1 MNDLYIELAKIFKVR
16 EIYANQYSAMNK
28 DWLLA
33 KYYHSLNVV
42 ETGEQ
47 IISQN
52 KELSSAS
59 EAEYYAMVTAL
70 LTHDFARSHE
80 KREDGSI
87 AFKFHGAEGM
97 QMLVETYDI
106 SDPRILFPVLM
117 HDQMNKDFMEQSD
130 ADLQNNPQYT
140 SLRPEIQKNI
150 MDLRARYNTMP
161 AHDKQF
167 VNSTCALVKD
177 ADTLANMKDYEIMF
191 PLTQEAKE
199 PQISPSV
206 WDAVSKGEYVNYNDV
221 KTLPDRAMAY
231 YAWAFKFQY
240 PETLKVAED
249 EHLFDKMQQ
258 YVIDNVRGEQKDRNP
273 NIETELKALSN
284 QFNHIKA
291 LLAKQKT
298 KLSNEQVLKQSI
310 LNKKLSRRG

>member
-1 MNDLYIELAKIFKVR
+1 MNDYYIELAKIFKVR

-28 DWLLA
+28 EWLLA

-52 KELSSAS
+52 ANLSSAS
-59 EAEYYAMVTAL
+59 EVEYDAMVKAL

-80 KREDGSI
+80 KKEDGST

-97 QMLVETYDI
+97 QMLVENYRI

-130 ADLQNNPQYT
+130 ADLKNNPQYIT
-140 SLRPEIQKNI
+140 LRPEIQKNI
-150 MDLRARYNTMP
+150 MDLRERYKAMS

-167 VNSTCALVKD
+167 VNSACALVKD

-191 PLTQEAKE
+191 PLTNETKE
-199 PQISPSV
+199 PTISPSV
-206 WDAVSKGEYVNYNDV
+206 WEAVSKGEYVNYNDV

-258 YVIDNVRGEQKDRNP
+258 YVIDNVRADQKSKNP
-273 NIETELKALSN
+273 NLETELKALSN
-284 QFNHIKA
+284 QFDHIKL

-298 KLSNEQVLKQSI
+298 KLSNEQLLRQSI
-310 LNKKLSRRG
+310 LSRKLGCSK

>member
-59 EAEYYAMVTAL
+59 KAEYYAMVTAL

>member
-59 EAEYYAMVTAL
+59 KAEYYAMVTAL

-258 YVIDNVRGEQKDRNP
+258 YVIDNVRAEQKDRNP